1 MALRSLARHL
11 RPLAP
16 AGARFAH
23 AAAPEVQKASG
34 GIEEQKP
41 APTVFDKMVQFYV
54 IDKSGA
60 RHTVRGIEGNTL
72 AETLREYGALGLCTR
87 RN

>member
-11 RPLAP
+11 RPLAAP
-16 AGARFAH
+16 GARW
-23 AAAPEVQKASG
+23 VQS
-34 GIEEQKP
+34 

-60 RHTVRGIEGNTL
+60 RHTVRGIEGVSL
-72 AETLREYGALGLCTR
+72 AETLRETGARHLAPPRCCCADPQR
-87 RN
+87 R